1 MWTKI
6 FYLWHYIEWA
16 LPAKEF
22 KELVKFLFQDVE
34 GAILHVLQDPLE
46 LKVGS
51 RKCVHWYLI
60 YSSSWVKYL
69 TTFQNDRKCKI
80 IKGIKSFWVGTKQQT
95 LSQYVNDT
103 LISYKGEK
111 KNLHNVD
118 NLLQLY
124 LLLINGLKIIGAI
137 IGTKSKMVKQ
147 GHLGGNGLMKGTSP
161 NY

>member
-1 MWTKI
+1 M
-6 FYLWHYIEWA
+6 
-16 LPAKEF
+16 
-22 KELVKFLFQDVE
+22 
-34 GAILHVLQDPLE
+34 
-46 LKVGS
+46 
-51 RKCVHWYLI
+51 
-60 YSSSWVKYL
+60 KYL

-111 KNLHNVD
+111 ENLHNVD